1 MDSKWSI
8 GKEGAMP
15 VGFGLSLAANEK
27 AMEVF
32 AGMSEAEKEATVEKS
47 RQMHSKKEMK
57 QFVKNLGESRDQF
70 M

>member
-27 AMEVF
+27 AMKAF
-32 AGMSEAEKEATVEKS
+32 AAMSESQKEAIVEQS
-47 RQMHSKKEMK
+47 RQMHTKKDMQ
-57 QFVKNLGESRDQF
+57 QFVSRLGQGQ
-70 M
+70 